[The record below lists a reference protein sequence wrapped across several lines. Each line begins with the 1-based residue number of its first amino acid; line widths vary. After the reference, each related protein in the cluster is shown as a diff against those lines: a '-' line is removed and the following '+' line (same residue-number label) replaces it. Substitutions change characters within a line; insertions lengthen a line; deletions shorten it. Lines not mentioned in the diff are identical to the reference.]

1 MEYWSI
7 AKVHVYK
14 TKSPAMKERGSI
26 ARLPMERVSALLDE
40 VALALEEVAVAE
52 DEAELELL
60 PGGPPAPPSPPG
72 PPPIELALATP
83 PSSVRVEADE
93 TV

>member
-1 MEYWSI
+1 M
-7 AKVHVYK
+7 
-14 TKSPAMKERGSI
+14 

-52 DEAELELL
+52 EEAELELL

-83 PSSVRVEADE
+83 PSSVRVEADD